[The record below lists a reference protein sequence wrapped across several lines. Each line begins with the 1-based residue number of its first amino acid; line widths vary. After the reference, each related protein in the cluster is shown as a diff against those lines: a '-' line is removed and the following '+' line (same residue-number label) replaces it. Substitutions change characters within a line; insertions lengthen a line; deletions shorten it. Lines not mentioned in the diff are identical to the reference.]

1 MLVNDMKEKLM
12 KILDESPRRFVW
24 LAEKNII
31 VEEKFGEH
39 KEIIKKYRITS
50 LNKDFDYLINYVM
63 AGDIFVRTSPMGCIS
78 KMFLKQIVEQLE
90 TSDETFAS
98 MKL

>member
-39 KEIIKKYRITS
+39 KEIIKKYRVTS

-63 AGDIFVRTSPMGCIS
+63 AGDIFVRTSPMSCIS